1 MSDIGIITFGEE
13 ETAKKILKSLKKME
27 KDKLIKLEDV
37 AVVVKH
43 KDGKYKV
50 TQTLDETAAKGAVSG
65 GAIGVVIGTMVGGPI
80 GGALLGAAAG
90 AFVGKK
96 IDYGISD
103 EKIKAV
109 AKAMEKSSSAIF
121 LKTELTRKN
130 RPILR
135 QLMKDA
141 GGSLYELE
149 LSDQAEAD
157 LNDALTGHVARE

>member
-1 MSDIGIITFGEE
+1 MSDIGIVTFHDEKKAGEV
-13 ETAKKILKSLKKME
+13 LKSIK
-27 KDKLIKLEDV
+27 KLEKEKLLKIEDAAV
-37 AVVVKH
+37 ATKGD
-43 KDGKYKV
+43 DGKVKIS
-50 TQTLDETAAKGAVSG
+50 QTLDATKGKGAVSG
-65 GAIGVVIGTMVGGPI
+65 GAIGLVVGTMVGGPI

-90 AFVGKK
+90 AFAGKK

-109 AKAMEKSSSAIF
+109 TEAMENHSSALF
-121 LKTELTRKN
+121 LKTTLTERN

-149 LSDQAEAD
+149 LSEEAEANF
-157 LNDALTGHVARE
+157 NDALRGYSNR